1 MGLLGYT
8 CIKPNPKFGTYGY
21 NIGMVNLMTKSV
33 VQKYDYSLITSAVVF
48 WTKPYQYSKKI
59 TLSPQVFIMTSPL
72 SYNTFTG
79 NTMVNRHAGFLL
91 GTSVDYKISK
101 RFGFGFNYKFSGS
114 TAKETPI
121 LHNFLIGSRLIL

>member
-1 MGLLGYT
+1 
-8 CIKPNPKFGTYGY
+8 
-21 NIGMVNLMTKSV
+21 MTKSV

-79 NTMVNRHAGFLL
+79 NTLVNRHAGFLL
-91 GTSVDYKISK
+91 GTSIDYKISK
-101 RFGFGFNYKFSGS
+101 RFGFGLNYKFSGS